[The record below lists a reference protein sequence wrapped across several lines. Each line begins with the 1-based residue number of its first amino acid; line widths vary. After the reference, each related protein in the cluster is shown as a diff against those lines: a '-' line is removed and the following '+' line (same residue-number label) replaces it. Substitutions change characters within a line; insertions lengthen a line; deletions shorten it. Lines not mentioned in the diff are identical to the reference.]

1 MIEHH
6 EPYADHAADHHGSIE
21 AALPTFDAS
30 AEQVGAGGFADP
42 VPPEFG
48 DVHGGASA
56 DLPTGLQLTDAGGSM
71 IDIGEPTLA
80 STGETPDS
88 VVSYSARGAEVYSDL
103 DGDGRVDQIV
113 RVDLDGHVTAWTLGG
128 ADGENGN
135 WQLTSTGTIDP
146 FGGITLSEPG
156 IEPAGDPTSAPP
168 ATAPSAAEPSAAE
181 LSAAEPSATAPSAT
195 APPATAPSAAEPG
208 AAEPP
213 QVTAPGAAGTEF
225 TGPAT
230 ADSDGDGVLD
240 TIVVRSADGSV
251 THASDLDGDGLAD
264 RLTVV
269 DADGHVTVSRSD
281 ADGNWEMVSTDT
293 ADPTQPGGSGHGAVP
308 DDHIAVHDHGRYIDA
323 GAPQYDMNG
332 DGAPE
337 TAVVERAG
345 VIYQYSDTD
354 GDGRAD
360 QLLTVNA
367 DHSASISLASGGGW
381 VVAVQGHI
389 AGDGDFVPTENAA
402 QAGHHAAPSEPT
414 RPASHRPAPQ
424 HVGSPDIELRAPGV
438 DAVDLGRP
446 NQDLD
451 GDGVSESVA
460 VRTQDGHVLIVSDT
474 DADGAADQLIDIDP
488 DTGHALWMAQDAHGQ
503 WAQTQHGHVDG
514 SGALVVDET
523 GKASGAELPSGM
535 TGEEQLTVPV
545 GGRHVAA
552 GPATIDSDGDGV
564 ADTVSV
570 PGVGGST
577 QYYQDADGDGVA
589 DRAWT
594 VNLDGTRSAEYSI
607 DATGRWV
614 QTPSWENVGWPAGG
628 SGR

>member
-1 MIEHH
+1 MIEQH
-6 EPYADHAADHHGSIE
+6 EPYADHAPDHHASFE
-21 AALPTFDAS
+21 AALPTLDAA
-30 AEQVGAGGFADP
+30 AEQVGVNGFADP
-42 VPPEFG
+42 MPPEFG
-48 DVHGGASA
+48 NALGDAATALPGG
-56 DLPTGLQLTDAGGSM
+56 LRLTDPGGSM

-88 VVSYSARGAEVYSDL
+88 VVSYTARGAEVYSDL

-113 RVDLDGHVTAWTLGG
+113 RVDLGGQVTAWTLGG
-128 ADGENGN
+128 PDAENGN
-135 WQLTSTGTIDP
+135 WQLTSTGSIDP
-146 FGGITLSEPG
+146 FGGIALSEPG
-156 IEPAGDPTSAPP
+156 TEPADDPASPMPPSA
-168 ATAPSAAEPSAAE
+168 TTPSAAEPSAAE
-181 LSAAEPSATAPSAT
+181 PSAAEPSAAEPSAAEPSATEPSAT
-195 APPATAPSAAEPG
+195 EPSAAEPS
-208 AAEPP
+208 AAEPSAAQP
-213 QVTAPGAAGTEF
+213 AHVT
-225 TGPAT
+225 
-230 ADSDGDGVLD
+230 DGVLD
-240 TIVVRSADGSV
+240 TVVVRSADGSV

-269 DADGHVTVSRSD
+269 AADGHVTVSRSD
-281 ADGNWEMVSTDT
+281 EDGHWEVVSTD
-293 ADPTQPGGSGHGAVP
+293 AGDRAQPAGAGHGAVP
-308 DDHIAVHDHGRYIDA
+308 DDHIAVLDHGRYIDA

-345 VIYQYSDTD
+345 VILQYSDTD

-367 DHSASISLASGGGW
+367 DHSASISLVSGGGW
-381 VVAVQGHI
+381 EVAVQGRI
-389 AGDGDFVPTENAA
+389 AGDGDFVPTEHVA
-402 QAGHHAAPSEPT
+402 QAGQHAEPSEPT
-414 RPASHRPAPQ
+414 SPPSHRPPGQ
-424 HVGSPDIELRAPGV
+424 HAGAPDIELRAPGV

-451 GDGVSESVA
+451 GDGVPESVA

-488 DTGHALWMAQDAHGQ
+488 DTGHAQWMAQDAHGQ

-535 TGEEQLTVPV
+535 TGEEQLTVSV

-594 VNLDGTRSAEYSI
+594 VNPDGTRSGEYTI
-607 DATGRWV
+607 DASGQWV
-614 QTPSWENVGWPAGG
+614 RAPSWEDVGWSAGG
-628 SGR
+628 SGVTDDS

>member
-6 EPYADHAADHHGSIE
+6 EPYADQAADHHGAIE
-21 AALPTFDAS
+21 GALPTFDAA
-30 AEQVGAGGFADP
+30 AEQVGAGAFGDP
-42 VPPEFG
+42 APPEFG
-48 DVHGGASA
+48 DFPGGGSA
-56 DLPTGLQLTDAGGSM
+56 ELPGGLHLTDAGGSI

-80 STGETPDS
+80 STGVTPDS
-88 VVSYSARGAEVYSDL
+88 VVSYTARGAEVYSDL

-113 RVDLDGHVTAWTLGG
+113 RVDMGGQVSAWTLGG
-128 ADGENGN
+128 ADAENGN

-146 FGGITLSEPG
+146 FGGIILSEPG
-156 IEPAGDPTSAPP
+156 IEPVGDPAGAPP
-168 ATAPSAAEPSAAE
+168 PSTQPSVAGPSAA
-181 LSAAEPSATAPSAT
+181 
-195 APPATAPSAAEPG
+195 G
-208 AAEPP
+208 AP
-213 QVTAPGAAGTEF
+213 QVTVPGAAGTEF

-230 ADSDGDGVLD
+230 ADSDGNGVLD

-269 DADGHVTVSRSD
+269 AADGQVTVSRSD
-281 ADGNWEMVSTDT
+281 PDGYWELVSTD
-293 ADPTQPGGSGHGAVP
+293 AGHPTPPAGSGHGAVP
-308 DDHIAVHDHGRYIDA
+308 DDHIAVLEHGRYVDA
-323 GAPQYDMNG
+323 GAPQFDMDG
-332 DGAPE
+332 DGSPE

-367 DHSASISLASGGGW
+367 DHTASISVAHNGGW
-381 VVAVQGHI
+381 QVVMHGHM
-389 AGDGDFVPTENAA
+389 AGDGDFVPADGEHSA
-402 QAGHHAAPSEPT
+402 QAGHQPGAAEPQ
-414 RPASHRPAPQ
+414 PASHPAAEL
-424 HVGSPDIELRAPGV
+424 HAGAPDIELRANGV

-451 GDGVSESVA
+451 GDGVPESVA
-460 VRTQDGHVLIVSDT
+460 VRTEDGHVLIVSDI

-488 DTGHALWMAQDAHGQ
+488 TTGHAQWMVPDAHGQ
-503 WAQTQHGHVDG
+503 WSQTQHGHVDAA
-514 SGALVVDET
+514 GALVVDQI
-523 GKASGAELPSGM
+523 GKASGAGLPSGLA
-535 TGEEQLTVPV
+535 GAEELTVSV
-545 GGRHVAA
+545 DGRHVAA

-564 ADTVSV
+564 ADTVAV
-570 PGVGGST
+570 PGVGGSI

-594 VNLDGTRSAEYSI
+594 VNADGSRSSEYSI
-607 DATGRWV
+607 DASGHWV
-614 QTPSWENVGWPAGG
+614 RTPSWENVGWPAGG